1 MMELVEKLRSCFLF
15 LWDAEADSGEGHPR
29 RPRGSQSGRYNVRGG
44 SLHEH
49 CIVPTDSPWVSED
62 GGGGAKYFIL

>member
-1 MMELVEKLRSCFLF
+1 MMELVEKLRSCFF
-15 LWDAEADSGEGHPR
+15 GTPEADSGEGHPR

-44 SLHEH
+44 SLQEH
-49 CIVPTDSPWVSED
+49 CIVTADCPWVSED